1 MMTPKGWIR
10 AGTGTTF
17 WWARRDRIRLIHDAD
32 HYVFD
37 LSLRELGPTPSRRV
51 VKTMNP
57 LLFVI
62 ARSEAT
68 WRSI

>member
-1 MMTPKGWIR
+1 MPTIP
-10 AGTGTTF
+10 AQT
-17 WWARRDRIRLIHDAD
+17 
-32 HYVFD
+32 VFH

-51 VKTMNP
+51 VKAMNPSSLSSRELGPTPSRRVVKAMNP